1 MGGEMRVR
9 GKKNTLAKLLLKH
22 RIDNDLKCEDMA
34 KMLGMT
40 KQQYNRYEH
49 SNVLPLLY
57 NIKKL
62 ANVMNMEEEE
72 MYKILMKTD
81 KKAIQTRCMNVLGN
95 RNINDDDLL
104 KIVMILQEYYKPKAR
119 KIIKE

>member
-1 MGGEMRVR
+1 MRVR
-9 GKKNTLAKLLLKH
+9 GKKSPLAKLLLKH